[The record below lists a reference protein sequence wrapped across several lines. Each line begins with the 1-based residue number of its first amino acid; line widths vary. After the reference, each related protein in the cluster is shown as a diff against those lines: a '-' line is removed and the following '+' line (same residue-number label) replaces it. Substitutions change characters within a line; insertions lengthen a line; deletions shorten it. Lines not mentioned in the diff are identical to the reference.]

1 MNLTVNEA
9 HHLAERVMSALGHDA
24 TDAAL
29 IADHLIDC
37 ELRGLGYGG
46 LARAIS
52 ITERFAA
59 MGDRRRPITIRHE
72 SPVSAKLDGG
82 DHLGY
87 LVADRATRIAIEK
100 AEATGIAV

>member
-1 MNLTVNEA
+1 MKLTVRA
-9 HHLAERVMSALGHDA
+9 ARDLAERVMAALGHDA

-52 ITERFAA
+52 IAERLART
-59 MGDRRRPITIRHE
+59 GDRRGAIRILHE
-72 SPVSAKLDGG
+72 TPVSALSLI
-82 DHLGY
+82 H
-87 LVADRATRIAIEK
+87 I
-100 AEATGIAV
+100 